1 MNLELPDRLVK
12 AIIFARG
19 PEDGEAWL
27 RTLPRRVDL
36 YLNRWNLE
44 PLHVAD
50 GGAMSCCLYTV
61 TDTGH
66 EAVLKIPFDAAS
78 GRLESRSLTRW
89 ARADASPRV
98 LATAPTSG
106 VFLMT
111 RVRPGTTAHP
121 TGHPEDS
128 EHFCDLIT
136 RMTRPDLGP
145 LPGLKTIGA
154 ITQMRFEWAA
164 DRFQDPGYEP
174 EREQIPGVTELLH
187 RLLATAGPDQI
198 IHGDLQ
204 AKNIL
209 IGPGGRWQAIDPF
222 TCRGDLNAEAAL
234 WAVVQKD
241 RSSIDERLDQLS
253 RCPLLDPTR
262 LRAWTYVL
270 AVAEYRSYVPV
281 NAPRIR
287 KFTGAHTWAQ
297 LAAALA

>member
-1 MNLELPDRLVK
+1 MNLDLPDRLVK

-19 PEDGEAWL
+19 PEDGRAWL
-27 RTLPRRVDL
+27 KTLPRRVDL
-36 YLNRWNLE
+36 YLNRWNLN
-44 PLHVAD
+44 PLHVAE
-50 GGAMSCCLYTV
+50 GGAMSCCLYTT
-61 TDTGH
+61 TDTGQ
-66 EAVLKIPFDAAS
+66 ETVLKIPFDAAS
-78 GRLESRSLTRW
+78 GRLESRSLARW
-89 ARADASPRV
+89 ARADASPHI

-121 TGHPEDS
+121 AGHPADS

-145 LPGLKTIGA
+145 LPGLKTIEA
-154 ITQMRFEWAA
+154 VTRMRFEWAT
-164 DRFQDPGYEP
+164 DRFKDPGYEP
-174 EREQIPGVTELLH
+174 EREQLPGVTELF
-187 RLLATAGPDQI
+187 RKLLATAGPAQI

-209 IGPGGRWQAIDPF
+209 IGPGDHWQAIDPF

-234 WAVVQKD
+234 WAVVQAD
-241 RSSIDERLDQLS
+241 GSSIDERLDQLT
-253 RCPLLDPTR
+253 RCPLLDPAR

-270 AVAEYRSYVPV
+270 AVAEYRSYVQG
-281 NAPRIR
+281 NAQRIR
-287 KFTGAHTWAQ
+287 DFTSAHTWTT